1 MNLKQSCLERI
12 KLGAINGILFGTLLE
27 LICRSIFFYE
37 RYVQERTP
45 LSPGLNIDMAP
56 YPFSWWYLPILFLV
70 LVTMASFIVHR
81 YLSARIKSHI
91 WLWQVIGVV
100 AVLECFLFAAIL
112 NWYHWYRGFAFL
124 GTEDLAQAVG
134 SELKLCLLF
143 LPVAILFNLLF
154 AIGLHFR
161 KVELP

>member
-27 LICRSIFFYE
+27 LTFRSIFFYE
-37 RYVQERTP
+37 RHVQERMP
-45 LSPGLNIDMAP
+45 ISPGLNIDMAP
-56 YPFSWWYLPILFLV
+56 YPFNWWYLPILFLI
-70 LVTMASFIVHR
+70 LVTLASFLMHW
-81 YLSARIKSHI
+81 YLSERIKSHL
-91 WLWQVIGVV
+91 WLWQIIGFV
-100 AVLECFLFAAIL
+100 AVLECCLYAAIL
-112 NWYHWYRGFAFL
+112 NWYHWFRGFDFL
-124 GTEDLAQAVG
+124 GTEDLAQAMG
-134 SELKLCLLF
+134 SDLKICLLF